1 MKQGFSLIVPTWG
14 RPEAVLARLFDSLAR
29 LAPAER
35 RLIVEVVLA
44 DQNSPPLN
52 HRKMLTEAAK
62 EVFTHVSMD
71 TGSGTG
77 RGFKPADGSI
87 PLLHLVGLEPSVTR
101 SKNMAVGLSSAPW
114 LFFLDDDVSV
124 LPGCLR
130 IHAEIRRRYVGL
142 GGLGGRETVIAPDGR
157 EQPGESGL
165 DRLVARF
172 YARRSAEQ
180 AWLWQGRFV
189 GRVTRQSFFLCDYSL
204 PVVGHVRAD
213 VVRGCHWSLGRE
225 AFETVGGFDTGYQG
239 TALREESEMQLRV
252 QSAGYENRFTG
263 DARVLHHRGAGG
275 CRNLS
280 GTLDVLRSKLV
291 NETRFQLQHFR
302 KTLWVFFALR
312 ILPHVAGSLRSTRGL
327 SIPVWFHAVARFWY
341 LKHVRLS
348 REAWLRGPAGPD
360 AGR

>member
-14 RPEAVLARLFDSLAR
+14 RSEAVLARLFDSLAR

-44 DQNSPPLN
+44 DQNTPPLD
-52 HRKMLTEAAK
+52 HRKLLSGPAK
-62 EVFTHVSMD
+62 KVFAHLSLD
-71 TGSGTG
+71 GNSGKG
-77 RGFKPADGSI
+77 RIARPGAGKV
-87 PLLHLVGLEPSVTR
+87 PLLHCVGLAPSVTR
-101 SKNMAVGLSSAPW
+101 SKNLAVSLSSAPW
-114 LFFLDDDVSV
+114 LLFLDDDVAV

-130 IHAEIRRRYVGL
+130 IHAQIRRKCTGL
-142 GGLGGRETVIAPDGR
+142 GGLGGRETVIAPDGS

-204 PVVGHVRAD
+204 PVTGHVRAD

-263 DARVLHHRGAGG
+263 DARVLHYRGAGG

-280 GTLDVLRSKLV
+280 GTLGVLRSKLV

-302 KTLWVFFALR
+302 RPIVLFFALR
-312 ILPHVAGSLRSTRGL
+312 ILPHVIGSLRSTRGL
-327 SIPVWFHAVARFWY
+327 SPFLWLQAISRFWY
-341 LKHVRLS
+341 LKHFNQA
-348 REAWLRGPAGPD
+348 RERWLRKPD